1 MNDAGIIPANRLADL
16 FQEADELTAMLVS
29 SAKTTKERNAQASS
43 RRSNRTIREES
54 TMYSAFIT
62 PNSLSPA
69 AKRSGSIIVTVF
81 GGARVAPDSK
91 LYEESVTLGRLLGQ
105 AGYVV
110 ATGGYTGTMEA
121 VLRGAAEAGA
131 HTIGYTCE
139 TFEASSEPNGWIKDE
154 RKTPTLTARI
164 QRMADESDAFVVVH
178 GGLGTLAELALVWNM
193 ILAHETRPR
202 PFIVVGAEWLQVIES
217 IRAHT
222 QMGFSASKLLTLV
235 DSVEDVPVSLGG
247 AMRLS

>member
-1 MNDAGIIPANRLADL
+1 
-16 FQEADELTAMLVS
+16 
-29 SAKTTKERNAQASS
+29 
-43 RRSNRTIREES
+43 
-54 TMYSAFIT
+54 MYSTFIT
-62 PNSLSPA
+62 PHSSF
-69 AKRSGSIIVTVF
+69 IVTVF
-81 GGARVAPDSK
+81 GGARVAVDTR
-91 LYEESVTLGRLLGQ
+91 LYEESLKLGRLLGE

-131 HTIGYTCE
+131 HTIGYTCS
-139 TFEASSEPNGWIKDE
+139 TFEANSEPNGWVKEE
-154 RKTPTLTARI
+154 RKTLTLSSRI

-202 PFIVVGAEWLQVIES
+202 PFVVVGPEWLQVIES

>member
-1 MNDAGIIPANRLADL
+1 MAVDTR
-16 FQEADELTAMLVS
+16 
-29 SAKTTKERNAQASS
+29 
-43 RRSNRTIREES
+43 
-54 TMYSAFIT
+54 
-62 PNSLSPA
+62 
-69 AKRSGSIIVTVF
+69 
-81 GGARVAPDSK
+81 
-91 LYEESVTLGRLLGQ
+91 LYEESLKLGRLLGE

-131 HTIGYTCE
+131 HTIGYTCA
-139 TFEASSEPNGWIKDE
+139 TFEASSEPNGWVKEE

-202 PFIVVGAEWLQVIES
+202 PFVVVGPEWLQVIES

-222 QMGFSASKLLTLV
+222 QMGVSASKLLTLV

>member
-1 MNDAGIIPANRLADL
+1 M
-16 FQEADELTAMLVS
+16 S
-29 SAKTTKERNAQASS
+29 SALSTL
-43 RRSNRTIREES
+43 RS
-54 TMYSAFIT
+54 
-62 PNSLSPA
+62 
-69 AKRSGSIIVTVF
+69 SIIVTVF
-81 GGARVAPDSK
+81 GGARVAADTQLYQDS
-91 LYEESVTLGRLLGQ
+91 LLLGRLLGE

-131 HTIGYTCE
+131 HTLGYTCA
-139 TFEASSEPNGWIKDE
+139 TFEASSEPNGWVKEE

-202 PFIVVGAEWLQVIES
+202 PFVVVGPEWLQVIES

>member
-1 MNDAGIIPANRLADL
+1 MRLRPAL
-16 FQEADELTAMLVS
+16 
-29 SAKTTKERNAQASS
+29 
-43 RRSNRTIREES
+43 
-54 TMYSAFIT
+54 
-62 PNSLSPA
+62 
-69 AKRSGSIIVTVF
+69 
-81 GGARVAPDSK
+81 
-91 LYEESVTLGRLLGQ
+91 
-105 AGYVV
+105 
-110 ATGGYTGTMEA
+110 
-121 VLRGAAEAGA
+121 
-131 HTIGYTCE
+131 IGYTCE

-235 DSVEDVPVSLGG
+235 DSVEDVPVSLGSV
-247 AMRLS
+247 MRLS

>member
-1 MNDAGIIPANRLADL
+1 M
-16 FQEADELTAMLVS
+16 Q
-29 SAKTTKERNAQASS
+29 TK
-43 RRSNRTIREES
+43 
-54 TMYSAFIT
+54 
-62 PNSLSPA
+62 L
-69 AKRSGSIIVTVF
+69 VTVF

-91 LYEESVTLGRLLGQ
+91 LYEESVALGRLLGQ

-139 TFEASSEPNGWIKDE
+139 TFEADSEPNGWIKDE

-164 QRMADESDAFVVVH
+164 QRMADESDAFVVVY

-202 PFIVVGAEWLQVIES
+202 PFVVVGPEWLQVIES
-217 IRAHT
+217 IRAYT
-222 QMGFSASKLLTLV
+222 QMGLSASKLLTLV
-235 DSVEDVPVSLGG
+235 DTPEAAVAVLVSG
-247 AMRLS
+247 R

>member
-1 MNDAGIIPANRLADL
+1 
-16 FQEADELTAMLVS
+16 
-29 SAKTTKERNAQASS
+29 
-43 RRSNRTIREES
+43 
-54 TMYSAFIT
+54 MYSAFIT

-178 GGLGTLAELALVWNM
+178 GHIPAEEEPVGHSTDSGHKRSEGAYDW
-193 ILAHETRPR
+193 HETRQENGLAAILLEEHR
-202 PFIVVGAEWLQVIES
+202 SEKRIV
-217 IRAHT
+217 
-222 QMGFSASKLLTLV
+222 KLLCAL
-235 DSVEDVPVSLGG
+235 
-247 AMRLS
+247 